1 MPELHPGTTIEIS
14 DNVPTSGFRNAIPNS
29 RRYMRHNAVSL
40 QDVADAAYTG
50 DYDLLEEML
59 STGNER
65 QLFNGDL
72 NAFVEDKN
80 PLHYAAQSGNTEC
93 VELLLRA
100 GADPHVKE
108 SMPYGKD
115 PEEGRTALQLAQEW
129 GWDDMVPILQ
139 KAEDTTPYGWYMPA
153 GKGNNAKVYGCWE
166 FGKKPPK
173 GWLMSRRGV
182 AELWGLDPAKYG
194 LQPFASDV
202 VERPEASTTYVEVP
216 KPVFTQPDTQLA
228 RPAATPAPSSAPTP
242 APAPVAAAAVPPPPT
257 AAEGTLPV
265 GLLFP
270 GQGSQYVNMMRSV
283 KDIPAVREMLQKAEP
298 ILGFDVLDLCLNGP
312 DAKLEETR
320 YCQPAM
326 FVAGMAGLEKLKLDR
341 PEVAGAFRVAA
352 GLSLGEYTALC
363 AAGVFS
369 FEDGLRLVKL
379 RGEAMQEAAT
389 LSAQGMVSVAGLDKD
404 IITKL
409 CQEAAAA
416 EGPGG
421 VCMIANELFPKGFS
435 CAGTRKAIE
444 MLQEKAVAAGVLQAK
459 ILKTSGGFHTSLMQP
474 AKEKLGKALDE
485 LLPSMK
491 PPAHCVWM
499 NTTAQPLQPGTDP
512 KEVVELLKRQLTTPV
527 LWETSVRNMI
537 KSGITEF
544 YEVGPQKQ
552 IKAMMKRIDP
562 TVWNGTTSLEI

>member
-1 MPELHPGTTIEIS
+1 MPEFHPDTTIEIP

-29 RRYMRHNAVSL
+29 KRYMRHNAVAL

-50 DYDLLEEML
+50 DYVLLEEML

-65 QLFNGDL
+65 RLFNGDL
-72 NAFVEDKN
+72 NAFVDDKN
-80 PLHYAAQSGNTEC
+80 PLHFAAQSGNTEC

-139 KAEDTTPYGWYMPA
+139 KAEGATPYGWYMPA
-153 GKGNNAKVYGCWE
+153 GKGNNAKVYGCWG

-173 GWLMSRRGV
+173 GWFMGRRGV

-202 VERPEASTTYVEVP
+202 VEQPEASGTYVDVP
-216 KPVFTQPDTQLA
+216 KPAFAQAATQLA
-228 RPAATPAPSSAPTP
+228 RAAPAAPVAPAAAP
-242 APAPVAAAAVPPPPT
+242 APAAALPPFPA
-257 AAEGTLPV
+257 AAEGTLPI

-326 FVAGMAGLEKLKLDR
+326 FVAGMAGLEKLKLDK
-341 PEVAGAFRVAA
+341 PEVVEKFRVSA
-352 GLSLGEYTALC
+352 GLSLGEYSALC

-379 RGEAMQEAAT
+379 RGEAMQEAAAV
-389 LSAQGMVSVAGLDKD
+389 SAQGMASVAGLDKD
-404 IITKL
+404 TITKL
-409 CQEAAAA
+409 CQESAAA

-444 MLQEKAVAAGVLQAK
+444 TLQEKALAAGALQAK
-459 ILKTSGGFHTSLMQP
+459 MLKTSGGFHTSLMQP
-474 AKEKLGKALDE
+474 AKERLGKALDE

-499 NTTAQPLQPGTDP
+499 NTTAQPLEPGTDP
-512 KEVVELLKRQLTTPV
+512 KEVVELLKRQLTTTV

-537 KSGITEF
+537 RSGITEF

-562 TVWNGTTSLEI
+562 TVWGSTTSLEI